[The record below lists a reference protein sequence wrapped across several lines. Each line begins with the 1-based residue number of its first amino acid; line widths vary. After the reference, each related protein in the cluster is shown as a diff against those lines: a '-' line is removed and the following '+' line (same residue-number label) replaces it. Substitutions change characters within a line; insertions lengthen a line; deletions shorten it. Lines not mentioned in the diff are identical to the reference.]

1 MTTAKAFSYSAIA
14 QTSQINR
21 SETEVKKNKTAYSVE
36 SYGSKMDAT
45 EHRPGNCKIEQM
57 KIVNG
62 LFPDL
67 HMYS

>member
-1 MTTAKAFSYSAIA
+1 
-14 QTSQINR
+14 
-21 SETEVKKNKTAYSVE
+21 
-36 SYGSKMDAT
+36 MDAT
-45 EHRPGNCKIEQM
+45 EHRPANCKIEQM